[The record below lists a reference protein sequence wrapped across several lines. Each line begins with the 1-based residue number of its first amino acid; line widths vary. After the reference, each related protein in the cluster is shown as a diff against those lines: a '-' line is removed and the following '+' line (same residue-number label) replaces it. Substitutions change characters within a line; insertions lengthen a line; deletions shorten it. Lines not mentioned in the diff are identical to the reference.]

1 VEKVAAKPSLEQ
13 MLTALTNQLLAGKS
27 YLTIANGL
35 TSADPVILA
44 TGKLFFGLTVE
55 GNLQLAQIYA
65 ARLYDKTKGALTMF
79 SLVSA
84 VKLAAHDPM
93 HSSKQTDLLQAAS
106 EIESRIAGLESI
118 LSSIK
123 KRRDKAFAHL
133 DPAFLDPHKLA
144 ASAVLSLEDLG
155 TVYEKT
161 GQMINEVTVVL
172 RDTVGHFELF
182 GIHDYETVLS
192 LIADAKCAQVQKYEE
207 EFGQPA
213 PFDRPKNCPKP
224 E

>member
-1 VEKVAAKPSLEQ
+1 MAAKPSLEQ
-13 MLTALTNQLLAGKS
+13 ILTALINQVLVGKS
-27 YLTIANGL
+27 HLTIANGL
-35 TSADPVILA
+35 ASADPVILA
-44 TGKLFFGLTVE
+44 TGKTFFGLSVE

-79 SLVSA
+79 SLVSG
-84 VKLAAHDPM
+84 VKVAAQDPA
-93 HSSKQTDLLQAAS
+93 HAAKQAGLLKAAA

-144 ASAVLSLEDLG
+144 ASAVLSLDDLAKVF
-155 TVYEKT
+155 TET
-161 GQMINEVTVVL
+161 GLMINEVSVVI
-172 RDTVGHFELF
+172 RDTAIHFELF
-182 GIHDYETVLS
+182 DVQDYQMVLS
-192 LIADAKCAQVQKYEE
+192 LITEAKCAQVEKYEK

-213 PFDRPKNCPKP
+213 PFDRPKDCPKFG
-224 E
+224 

>member
-1 VEKVAAKPSLEQ
+1 VTAKPSLEL
-13 MLTALTNQLLAGKS
+13 MLTALTNQLLAGTS

-44 TGKLFFGLTVE
+44 TGKTFFGLTVE

-79 SLVSA
+79 SLVAA
-84 VKLAAHDPM
+84 VKLAAQDPK
-93 HSSKQTDLLQAAS
+93 HSSKHAGLLNAAG

-133 DPAFLDPHKLA
+133 DPAFLDPQKLA
-144 ASAVLSLEDLG
+144 ASAVLSLGDLAK
-155 TVYEKT
+155 VFEET
-161 GQMINEVTVVL
+161 GRMINEVDVVL
-172 RDTVGHFELF
+172 RDTTGYFELF
-182 GIHDYETVLS
+182 DIHDYEMVLS
-192 LIADAKCAQVQKYEE
+192 LITDAKCAQVEKYEK

-213 PFDRPKNCPKP
+213 PFDRPKNCP
-224 E
+224 ESE